1 MAASDSLLANPNIVM
16 ELHDIKIAVNVMRAR
31 LTVIGFNIAVVS
43 FQLDRLKTLPGGV
56 NLSGLESPI
65 HVGSHVSL
73 LLAIPVSMAAI
84 VGYIFSSRYD
94 EIGIC
99 TSWSIVAADILMFMG
114 LALTIAGFFSPLE
127 SSMDVMVAGAAE
139 QSAHLLIL
147 HDSLLIL
154 GGISW
159 FLAAYVGPVRAL
171 WQSPF
176 PRVTNTCLAFGY
188 LVIFS
193 YLGLI
198 SAIANAIDAGSTGG
212 LTIAQLAIEFV
223 QPLRW

>member
-1 MAASDSLLANPNIVM
+1 MSASDSLLAHPNIVM

-56 NLSGLESPI
+56 NLSGLESPV

-212 LTIAQLAIEFV
+212 LTFAQLAIEFV

>member
-1 MAASDSLLANPNIVM
+1 MAASDSLLANPSIVM

-56 NLSGLESPI
+56 NLSGLESPV

-212 LTIAQLAIEFV
+212 LTFAQLAIEFV

>member
-1 MAASDSLLANPNIVM
+1 MDV
-16 ELHDIKIAVNVMRAR
+16 HDIKIAVNVMRAR

-56 NLSGLESPI
+56 NLSGLDSPV

-84 VGYIFSSRYD
+84 VAYIFSSRYD
-94 EIGIC
+94 EVGTC

-114 LALTIAGFFSPLE
+114 LTLTIAGFFSPLE
-127 SSMDVMVAGAAE
+127 SSMDIMVADATE

-147 HDSLLIL
+147 HNSLLIL

-176 PRVTNTCLAFGY
+176 SRTANACLAIGY

-198 SAIANAIDAGSTGG
+198 SAVANAIDVNSTDGV
-212 LTIAQLAIEFV
+212 TFAQFAMEFV
-223 QPLRW
+223 QPFRW

>member
-56 NLSGLESPI
+56 NLSGLESPV

>member
-212 LTIAQLAIEFV
+212 LTFAQLAIEFV

>member
-176 PRVTNTCLAFGY
+176 PRVTNICLAFGY

-198 SAIANAIDAGSTGG
+198 SATANAIDAGSTGG